1 LTALSPHFGSEHDE
15 PARQL
20 AEHVE
25 AVEMRKNLI
34 GGFRGE
40 GTSRSRS
47 KLEDTP
53 DETESNRHHDQRRNG
68 GCKTVEMLGL
78 SHVL

>member
-25 AVEMRKNLI
+25 AVEMRKNFI
-34 GGFRGE
+34 GGFMVWERGDIE
-40 GTSRSRS
+40 V
-47 KLEDTP
+47 KV
-53 DETESNRHHDQRRNG
+53 ESGRYTRRDG
-68 GCKTVEMLGL
+68 KQQAP
-78 SHVL
+78 